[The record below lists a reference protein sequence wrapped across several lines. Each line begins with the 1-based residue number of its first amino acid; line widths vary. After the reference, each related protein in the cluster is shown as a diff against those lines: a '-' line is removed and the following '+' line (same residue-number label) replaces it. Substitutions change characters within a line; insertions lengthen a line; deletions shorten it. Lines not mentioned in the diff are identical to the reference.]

1 MLRKQTLKCFF
12 VALLMILWV
21 GGLTRPVWAERVVT
35 PGAPIVP
42 AEQQVLI
49 FYDPVKKQETLVF
62 SPAYRFR
69 EQKFVWI
76 VPVPATPS
84 VGTGHQFVF
93 ENLKARVAPD
103 IEVKIRRHWK
113 VSSFLLDL
121 IKRLT
126 APPKSDDPFANLKPG
141 QVIVSRRNANQTVR
155 VIAPGEKDKFL
166 NICRENFED
175 PDYTP
180 PADLVEWMKPYE
192 EQKFSFVAI
201 SASADLVDQNSAA
214 DEQVLMTP
222 FRITFPA
229 EKPFVPM
236 IRPASAVPNGWRPY
250 NVFRYFVVM
259 PERAEVRV
267 GDQPFF
273 DQTHLVYANRVSRED
288 WNTKIWPGLRM
299 TTVQP
304 TEPAPVPPKPE
315 AASKTGKSPAQ
326 PEPKPES
333 KPATTPPSSTP
344 SSTPP
349 PAEEAPVGNDL
360 FLTAYA
366 RADQQLTPITQDGT
380 IVPAATQATFKLPTK
395 VEFEDRDVSFPIE
408 GPLLVIA
415 GIAVYLRQRRQVN
428 S

>member
-1 MLRKQTLKCFF
+1 MLRKHTLNCFCA
-12 VALLMILWV
+12 ALLIMLWV
-21 GGLTRPVWAERVVT
+21 GGLTRPVWAERVAT
-35 PGAPIVP
+35 TGAPITP

-49 FYDPVKKQETLVF
+49 FYDPAKKQETLVF

-69 EQKFVWI
+69 EQRFVWI

-103 IEVKIRRHWK
+103 SDVKIRRHWK

-121 IKRLT
+121 FKKLT
-126 APPKSDDPFANLKPG
+126 APPTSDDPLANLKPG
-141 QVIVSRRNANQTVR
+141 QVIVARRNANQTMR

-166 NICRENFED
+166 NICRENFEN

-180 PADLVEWMKPYE
+180 PADLIEWMKPYE

-201 SASADLVDQNSAA
+201 SAVADLVDQNSIA

-229 EKPFVPM
+229 DKPFVPM
-236 IRPASAVPNGWRPY
+236 IRPAVAVPSGWRPY

-273 DQTHLVYANRVSRED
+273 DQSHLMYANRVSREE

-304 TEPAPVPPKPE
+304 AEPAPPPPKPD
-315 AASKTGKSPAQ
+315 ATPKTGTAPAPAN
-326 PEPKPES
+326 PEPKPEA
-333 KPATTPPSSTP
+333 KPATA
-344 SSTPP
+344 PP
-349 PAEEAPVGNDL
+349 PAASSVPLLEEAPVGNDL
-360 FLTAYA
+360 FLTAYV
-366 RADQQLTPITQDGT
+366 RVDQQLTPITQDGT
-380 IVPAATQATFKLPTK
+380 IVPAASQTTFKLPTK
-395 VEFEDRDVSFPIE
+395 VEFDDRDVSFPIE

-415 GIAVYLRQRRQVN
+415 GIALYLRQRRQAN
-428 S
+428 L

>member
-1 MLRKQTLKCFF
+1 
-12 VALLMILWV
+12 
-21 GGLTRPVWAERVVT
+21 
-35 PGAPIVP
+35 
-42 AEQQVLI
+42 
-49 FYDPVKKQETLVF
+49 
-62 SPAYRFR
+62 
-69 EQKFVWI
+69 

-103 IEVKIRRHWK
+103 IEIKIRRHWK

-141 QVIVSRRNANQTVR
+141 QVIVSRRNASQTVR

-201 SASADLVDQNSAA
+201 SASAELVDQNSAA

-273 DQTHLVYANRVSRED
+273 DQTHLMYANRVSRED

-304 TEPAPVPPKPE
+304 TEPVPAPPKPD
-315 AASKTGKSPAQ
+315 AASKTGNAPAK
-326 PEPKPES
+326 PEPKPEA
-333 KPATTPPSSTP
+333 KPATPPPPSPAP

-395 VEFEDRDVSFPIE
+395 VEFDDRDVSFPVE
-408 GPLLVIA
+408 GPLLVIG
-415 GIAVYLRQRRQVN
+415 GIVLYLRQRRQAN